1 MPAQMPIA
9 VGTWLRGNA
18 DTMIESES
26 GLRSAAPT
34 PCATRAAISWVS
46 VVESAQ
52 AADESVKM
60 ARPTRKIFLRP
71 KRSPSLPP
79 SRISAA
85 NERK

>member
-1 MPAQMPIA
+1 
-9 VGTWLRGNA
+9 
-18 DTMIESES
+18 MIDSES
-26 GLRSAAPT
+26 GFMSAAPM
-34 PCATRAAISWVS
+34 PCTTRAEISPVS
-46 VVESAQ
+46 LVASAQ

-85 NERK
+85 NDRK

>member
-9 VGTWLRGNA
+9 VGTCLARERRHDDRERERVHERRA
-18 DTMIESES
+18 DALH
-26 GLRSAAPT
+26 GARRDQL
-34 PCATRAAISWVS
+34 VS
-46 VVESAQ
+46 LVESAQ

-60 ARPTRKIFLRP
+60 ARPTRNILLRP
-71 KRSPSLPP
+71 KRSPSFPP